1 MSKKVWYKILEF
13 VDHSGY
19 SKRRVRDFIKGGQIR
34 KGNWKRAGNRRAYFI
49 RVPEAMEDIR
59 NTVAG
64 RNPEK
69 RNAALQNPAP
79 VLDPSKRTA
88 KMMAKKSPET
98 VDVMAAALA
107 LTVPE
112 KDRRPVN
119 PEAGGDA
126 VVAAGFHLM
135 TLTEAQAEQARQKAT
150 DLKMKNDERAGRLV
164 DAAQV
169 AEDAFNCA
177 RLTRDAVLGVPDRIA
192 AELASITDP
201 HKLNDKLTTE
211 LVQALEELVG
221 RL

>member
-1 MSKKVWYKILEF
+1 MSKKVWYKIAEF
-13 VDHSGY
+13 ITHSGY
-19 SKRRVRDFIKGGQIR
+19 SKRRIREFIKQGHIR
-34 KGNWKRAGNRRAYFI
+34 KGNWKRAGNRRAYHI

-59 NTVAG
+59 NSVAG
-64 RNPEK
+64 RNPET
-69 RNAALQNPAP
+69 RNPALQNPPPPTPPAEP
-79 VLDPSKRTA
+79 PARWLSGG
-88 KMMAKKSPET
+88 T
-98 VDVMAAALA
+98 VAIDDMDVMAAAQALA
-107 LTVPE
+107 VAPATPL
-112 KDRRPVN
+112 RP
-119 PEAGGDA
+119 PMGGDA
-126 VVAAGFHLM
+126 VTAAGFHTM

-211 LVQALEELVG
+211 LVQALEELG
-221 RL
+221 ARL

>member
-1 MSKKVWYKILEF
+1 MSKKVWYKINEF
-13 VDHSGY
+13 VGHSGY
-19 SKRRVRDFIKGGQIR
+19 SKRRVRDFISGGQIR
-34 KGNWKRAGNRRAYFI
+34 AGNWKRAGNRRAYFI

-59 NTVAG
+59 NQVAG

-69 RNAALQNPAP
+69 RNPALQNPAP
-79 VLDPSKRTA
+79 TSAGPVAIEDP
-88 KMMAKKSPET
+88 
-98 VDVMAAALA
+98 DVMAAALA
-107 LTVPE
+107 LTLPE
-112 KDRRPVN
+112 KDRRPTN

-126 VVAAGFHLM
+126 VTAAGFHTM

>member
-1 MSKKVWYKILEF
+1 MSKKVWYKIAEF
-13 VDHSGY
+13 MELSGY
-19 SKRRVRDFIKGGQIR
+19 SKRRVRDFISGGQIR
-34 KGNWKRAGNRRAYFI
+34 KGNWKRGGNRQAYLI
-49 RVPEAMEDIR
+49 RVPEAIEDIR
-59 NTVAG
+59 NQVVG

-69 RNAALQNPAP
+69 RNPDLQNPAP
-79 VLDPSKRTA
+79 PPVGVV
-88 KMMAKKSPET
+88 MKK
-98 VDVMAAALA
+98 DALMDAARALSVP
-107 LTVPE
+107 LPE
-112 KDRRPVN
+112 KDRGPAN
-119 PEAGGDA
+119 PDA
-126 VVAAGFHLM
+126 VMAAGFSAF

-150 DLKMKNDERAGRLV
+150 DLKMKNDERSGRLV

>member
-34 KGNWKRAGNRRAYFI
+34 AGNWKRAGNRRAYFI

-59 NTVAG
+59 NMVAG

-79 VLDPSKRTA
+79 TSAGP
-88 KMMAKKSPET
+88 
-98 VDVMAAALA
+98 VDLMAAALA

-112 KDRRPVN
+112 KDRRPMN

-177 RLTRDAVLGVPDRIA
+177 RLTRDAVLGVPDRIS

>member
-1 MSKKVWYKILEF
+1 MKVRNTKMSKKVWYKIAEF

-19 SKRRVRDFIKGGQIR
+19 SKRRVREFISQGSIR
-34 KGNWKRAGNRRAYFI
+34 KGNWKRAGNRRAYHI
-49 RVPEAMEDIR
+49 RVPEAMEDVR
-59 NTVAG
+59 NSVAG
-64 RNPEK
+64 RNPEL
-69 RNAALQNPAP
+69 RNAALQNPPPGTAAT
-79 VLDPSKRTA
+79 VAMEDPG
-88 KMMAKKSPET
+88 
-98 VDVMAAALA
+98 VMAAAMA
-107 LTVPE
+107 LTPK
-112 KDRRPVN
+112 KDRRPMN
-119 PEAGGDA
+119 PDAGGDA
-126 VVAAGFHLM
+126 VTAAGFHTM

-211 LVQALEELVG
+211 LVQALEELG
-221 RL
+221 ARL